1 MAAWRWMFLAETV
14 PALIYRLFAFQ
25 LPEFPR
31 FLVARGDYDKASQE
45 GYSAGVLVHFREA
58 IL

>member
-1 MAAWRWMFLAETV
+1 MESAPTGRTATV
-14 PALIYRLFAFQ
+14 HNLTIHGLTNYYITTTTGTRALVHNEY
-25 LPEFPR
+25 
-31 FLVARGDYDKASQE
+31 GTQE